1 MLQDDALL
9 TLPLR
14 GCSFSD
20 ENYYGDDKFAASE
33 LDGSTNEPA
42 LTFSGNLH
50 SRSSPAC
57 SHSTN
62 ELGNFLNQMA
72 AQVQILTF

>member
-50 SRSSPAC
+50 SRSSPDAVFC
-57 SHSTN
+57 TN
-62 ELGNFLNQMA
+62 HIELMSY
-72 AQVQILTF
+72 